1 MPRYNLTALRLYIG
15 ALDCSVPSP
24 VRYSQARTFSTIITT
39 IQMKENIVNTST
51 SPKETRSV
59 FVGAKVTPSQ
69 RDRIKSLA
77 EQCGMT
83 VSDYLLA
90 RAYGYTPRARL
101 SRKEATLLQELD
113 GCRSDLVRYTSALQ
127 GMSTSQRLTLFN
139 HIPFMA
145 DWFHKLRPITEAVS
159 DFLTAVREQNRVP
172 SPQKPKEEK

>member
-1 MPRYNLTALRLYIG
+1 MEHETIEQNNASN
-15 ALDCSVPSP
+15 AK
-24 VRYSQARTFSTIITT
+24 RT
-39 IQMKENIVNTST
+39 
-51 SPKETRSV
+51 V
-59 FVGAKVTPSQ
+59 FIGAKVTPRQ
-69 RDRIKSLA
+69 KEEIRARA
-77 EQCGMT
+77 QQCGMT
-83 VSDYLLA
+83 VSNYLLA

-101 SRKEATLLQELD
+101 TRKEAALLQELD